1 MTDPYPGRAAPIAD
15 RLPLPI
21 LTDVSIDSRSKGMPG
36 HLPATPLGEIG
47 ERGWNIFERDLPF
60 PVATL
65 DIGALRA
72 NAAWINAVT
81 GHYRVSLCPHGKTT
95 MAPQLFRQQLLD
107 GCWGITLSTQHQV
120 QAARHYGIER
130 IFLANEIL
138 DSSFLAYI
146 SREQRA
152 DAAFDFYFL
161 VDSDEGIDALRR
173 AAEAEAGHRPF
184 QVLIELGHPEGRTGC
199 RSMEEAVALAERLA
213 QMPLCASLVG
223 IEGFEGAIR
232 GRDRMETEGR
242 VEDFLQ
248 RINET
253 AAVLEELGLFGGK
266 EILLTAGGSSYFDL
280 AARILNRARL
290 KSPARVVLRSGC
302 YITHDALMHEVEV
315 GRALQRSP
323 ELAGLTVRPQQ
334 ALTVWAV
341 VLSRPAP
348 DLLYLNVGKRDV
360 SHDVHLPRLLAFW
373 DPNGMPELAPLPGGY
388 EAKMLYDQHTM
399 VTCPA
404 DSPLRPGMVVRL
416 GISHPCTTFDKWDV
430 ISLTDADLNVVGAV
444 KTFF

>member
-1 MTDPYPGRAAPIAD
+1 MTEISPGRAAPIAD
-15 RLPLPI
+15 RQPLPI
-21 LTDVSIDSRSKGMPG
+21 LTDVSIDSRTKGMPG
-36 HLPATPLGEIG
+36 HMQETAIGEIG
-47 ERGWNIFERDLPF
+47 GRGWNILKRDLPF

-65 DIGALRA
+65 DIDALRA

-120 QAARHYGIER
+120 QAARHYGVER

-146 SREQRA
+146 SKEQQA
-152 DAAFDFYFL
+152 DPAFDFYFL
-161 VDSDEGIDALRR
+161 VDSREGIDALRR
-173 AAEAEAGHRPF
+173 AAEAASGHRPF

-199 RSMEEAVALAERLA
+199 RSMDEASALAEQLA
-213 QMPLCASLVG
+213 QMPGCAILVG

-232 GRDRMETEGR
+232 GRDRTETESR
-242 VEDFLQ
+242 VEEFLQ

-253 AAVLEELGLFGGK
+253 AAALEQRGLIGGK

-280 AARILNRARL
+280 AARILNRATL
-290 KSPARVVLRSGC
+290 KRPSRVVLRSGC
-302 YITHDALMHEVEV
+302 YITHDSLMHEVEV

-323 ELAGLTVRPQQ
+323 ELAAIAVRPKQ

-348 DLLYLNVGKRDV
+348 DLLYLNAGKRDV

-373 DPNGMPELAPLPGGY
+373 DPERMQAPAPLPAEY
-388 EAKMLYDQHTM
+388 EVRMLYDQHAM
-399 VTCPA
+399 VACPP
-404 DSPLRPGMVVRL
+404 DSLLKPGMIVRL

-430 ISLTDADLNVVGAV
+430 ICLTDANLNVVGAI